1 MTLATIVLFAAART
15 VAVPLAYAP
24 PKDAPAAVA
33 PAGLAPF
40 SLAIADDRGG
50 TPPLGT
56 KTRDKDVTTVTT
68 ETDLAAFAAE
78 ALAGALRASGA
89 TVESGA
95 AFRLEG
101 RLLRADVEESW
112 GYAAR
117 VRVAFTLK
125 DAGGTRWEKTVAGLD
140 KRGSLYPT
148 GEQYSAILSAAAHDL
163 AAKLLAEEAF
173 LAALGAAPSKPAPVA
188 VEAPA
193 AVVPVV
199 VAPPAPAPAP
209 VLVPAPPSDGLKS
222 PEAMFEELQRLAKVL
237 DPPTVATWVS
247 KQRLTRA
254 LTVDEIV
261 AWRQAGI
268 PNEAVRAAIDLAP

>member
-1 MTLATIVLFAAART
+1 MILATLCLLAATRT
-15 VAVPLAYAP
+15 VAVPLVYAP
-24 PKDAPAAVA
+24 PKDTPAVAA

-50 TPPLGT
+50 AAALGT

-78 ALAGALRASGA
+78 ALAGALRASGV

-95 AFRLEG
+95 PFRLEG

-112 GYAAR
+112 GYTAR
-117 VRVAFTLK
+117 VRVAFMLK
-125 DAGGTRWEKTVAGLD
+125 DASGMRWEKTITGLD
-140 KRGSLYPT
+140 KRGSVYPS
-148 GEQYSAILSAAAHDL
+148 GEAYSAILSAAAHDL

-173 LAALGAAPSKPAPVA
+173 VAALGAAPSRPAPVA

-193 AVVPVV
+193 AVPLT
-199 VAPPAPAPAP
+199 APPAATA
-209 VLVPAPPSDGLKS
+209 ATADGLKT
-222 PEAMFEELQRLAKVL
+222 PEAMFAELQRLSKVL
-237 DPPTVATWVS
+237 DPPTVAAWVS

-261 AWRQAGI
+261 AWRGAGI

>member
-1 MTLATIVLFAAART
+1 MTLATLCLLAVART

-24 PKDAPAAVA
+24 PKDAPAVAA

-40 SLAIADDRGG
+40 SLAIADDRGAA
-50 TPPLGT
+50 PALGT

-78 ALAGALRASGA
+78 ALAGALRAQGA
-89 TVESGA
+89 TIESGA
-95 AFRLEG
+95 PHRLEG

-112 GYAAR
+112 GYTAR

-125 DAGGTRWEKTVAGLD
+125 DAGGARWEKTITGLD
-140 KRGSLYPT
+140 KRGSLYPS
-148 GEQYSAILSAAAHDL
+148 GEEYSSILSAAAHDL

-173 LAALGAAPSKPAPVA
+173 LGALGAATSKPAPVA

-193 AVVPVV
+193 AAAPVV
-199 VAPPAPAPAP
+199 VA
-209 VLVPAPPSDGLKS
+209 VPAPSAPADGLKT
-222 PEAMFEELQRLAKVL
+222 PEAMFAELQRLSKVL
-237 DPPTVATWVS
+237 DPPTVAAWVS

-261 AWRQAGI
+261 AWRGAGI